1 MKTIRKFQIFAL
13 VLVVSL
19 AISCSQGGQATYGS
33 LEVMILSSA
42 NTKTIL
48 PSEIPDADTY
58 AFALKRLDGEG
69 GDITKNFSLSENGS
83 YLVEDIAPG
92 TYNITVEGLTTEK
105 TPISVGVID
114 SVTIL
119 ANETTT
125 KTVYMSLISEGDE
138 YSGSVSVTF
147 DLTDVLDNP
156 NIASAMEGNGIK
168 FVLEYTY
175 NGEPKTVKSSR
186 SKNSIITFKADGI
199 PVSTNHFFTYSLVTW
214 DGLVLNPALVTE
226 AAQIYSGITSTLD
239 GDKDGV
245 VHVADSDIAEALN
258 VYDVTWSTSDASTVT
273 INWKNQY
280 SSDQGC
286 LFETVKVAIWSGDN
300 EPANEDYEAVTV
312 SGPTGSHPFTELTQG
327 TDYKVSFIA
336 VTKDGLES
344 SPYTPDIIINTKVPV
359 QSVTIN
365 YTAVPAEINIGTE
378 FTLSAEVYPK
388 EATNQKV
395 IWNITSGNDFVEQV
409 DGGTFRA
416 IGIGTAEITVESF
429 DNPDAE
435 GDSYTAIVKLEA
447 PQNVKATLNTSDITV
462 TWDDVNGAVKY
473 EVYRSEGSGFTKIG
487 ETTDATA
494 SYTDASIKA
503 SAEYRYQVVALG
515 ESSEYNSGRSSESD
529 IVYVSDSFITISPPD
544 LGDYGDYAI
553 TFSRDPLIFYPDT
566 DGITITA
573 ESDVPNPI
581 YSWYINGNIVEDNN
595 TNSITISRND
605 GSYKNNTL
613 TVVITSSDSNKSYS
627 QSTSFQVLPD
637 TYKSIASISDEGD
650 DNTITYNSDPEQNHE
665 QLSVIFNSD
674 GNIEGD
680 IKWSSLNTNIAT
692 VDDAGIVT
700 PKAKGDAVIRA
711 TYPAT
716 GDYKEITLAI
726 VVPTESVSIAKP
738 DREYLIISGDRAG
751 VTITDAG
758 EALLSLKLSATATG
772 IDGIEDGQTDPIVWS
787 SSNTAAVTVDSST
800 GLLSAGTQSG
810 VSTITATSG
819 NQSDTYK
826 VYVLQPD
833 IDFDN
838 GTIVTGGSYQVLG
851 AGMPTFDLSLRFRYQ
866 ENNEYK
872 DYFGIDDSEANLD
885 WRNSGY
891 INYWCFDGNT
901 SYTHDGNETFATD
914 ITVWTTENTDGF
926 KGTIRRRTN
935 AYKYNVTAVIRT
947 ESETPVMVLSFE
959 ATP

>member
-19 AISCSQGGQATYGS
+19 AISCSQGGQTTYGS

-42 NTKTIL
+42 STKTIL

-92 TYNITVEGLTTEK
+92 TYSITIEGLADD

-114 SVTIL
+114 NVTIQ
-119 ANETTT
+119 ANQTTT
-125 KTVYMSLISEGDE
+125 KNVQMRLVSEGD
-138 YSGSVSVTF
+138 YTGSVSITF

-156 NIASAMEGNGIK
+156 NIASAMEKNGIK

-175 NGEPKTVKSSR
+175 NGEKKTVESTC
-186 SKNSIITFKADGI
+186 SKESKITFKADGI

-245 VHVADSDIAEALN
+245 VHVTDSDIAEALN

-273 INWKNQY
+273 VNWKNQY

-359 QSVTIN
+359 ESVTIN
-365 YTAVPAEINIGTE
+365 STAVPKEINIGTE
-378 FTLSAEVYPK
+378 FTLSADVYPA
-388 EATNQKV
+388 EATYQEV
-395 IWNITSGNDFVEQV
+395 TWSVTSGSDFVEILE
-409 DGGTFRA
+409 GGTFRA
-416 IGIGTAEITVESF
+416 KGIGTAVITATSV
-429 DNPDAE
+429 DNKDATA
-435 GDSYTAIVKLEA
+435 SYNAIVKLTA
-447 PQNVKATLNTSDITV
+447 PQNVQATLNASDITV
-462 TWDDVNGAVKY
+462 TWDDVSDAVKY
-473 EVYRSEGSGFTKIG
+473 EVYRSEGSGFSKIG
-487 ETTDATA
+487 ETTDAKA
-494 SYTDASIKA
+494 SYTDTSIKA

-529 IVYVSDSFITISPPD
+529 IVYVSDNFITITPPD
-544 LGDYGDYAI
+544 LDDYGDYAI
-553 TFSRDPLIFYPDT
+553 SFSSNPLIFYPDT
-566 DGITITA
+566 EEITITA
-573 ESDVPNPI
+573 ESDVPKPL
-581 YSWYINGNIVEDNN
+581 YSWYINGKIVEDNN

-605 GSYKNNTL
+605 GAYKNNTL

-680 IKWSSLNTNIAT
+680 IKWSSLNMDIAT
-692 VDDAGIVT
+692 IDDAGIVT

-711 TYPAT
+711 TCLAT

-726 VVPTESVSIAKP
+726 VVPTESVSITDP
-738 DREYLIISGDRAG
+738 EREYLIISGDRAG
-751 VTITDAG
+751 VTINDAG
-758 EALLSLKLSATATG
+758 QALLSLQLSATATG
-772 IDGIEDGQTDPIVWS
+772 LNSVEGGQTDPIVWS

-935 AYKYNVTAVIRT
+935 ASKYNVTAVIRT

>member
-69 GDITKNFSLSENGS
+69 RDITKNFSLSENGS

-92 TYNITVEGLTTEK
+92 TYSITVEGLADD
-105 TPISVGVID
+105 TPISVGVINN
-114 SVTIL
+114 VTIQ
-119 ANETTT
+119 ANQTTT
-125 KTVYMSLISEGDE
+125 ENVQMRLVSEGD
-138 YSGSVSVTF
+138 YTGSVSITF

-156 NIASAMEGNGIK
+156 NIASAMEKNGIK
-168 FVLEYTY
+168 FVLEYTD
-175 NGEPKTVKSSR
+175 NGEKKTVESTC
-186 SKNSIITFKADGI
+186 SKESKITFKADGI

-245 VHVADSDIAEALN
+245 VHVTDSDIAEALN

-273 INWKNQY
+273 VNWKNQY

-359 QSVTIN
+359 ESVTIN
-365 YTAVPAEINIGTE
+365 STAVPKEINIGTE
-378 FTLSAEVYPK
+378 FTLSADVYPA
-388 EATNQKV
+388 EATYQEV
-395 IWNITSGNDFVEQV
+395 TWSVTSGSEFVEILE
-409 DGGTFRA
+409 GGTTFRA
-416 IGIGTAEITVESF
+416 LGIGKAEITAKSV
-429 DNPDAE
+429 DNEDATA
-435 GDSYTAIVKLEA
+435 SYTATVKLTA
-447 PQNVKATLNTSDITV
+447 PQNVKATLNASDITV
-462 TWDDVNGAVKY
+462 TWDDVSDAVKY
-473 EVYRSEGSGFTKIG
+473 EVYRSEDSGFAKIG
-487 ETTDATA
+487 ETKDATA
-494 SYTDASIKA
+494 SYTDTSIKA

-515 ESSEYNSGRSSESD
+515 ESSEYNSGRSTESD
-529 IVYVSDSFITISPPD
+529 IVYVSDSFITITPPD
-544 LGDYGDYAI
+544 LDDYGDYAI
-553 TFSRDPLIFYPDT
+553 SFSSNPLIFYPDT
-566 DGITITA
+566 EEITITA
-573 ESDVPNPI
+573 ESDVPKPL
-581 YSWYINGNIVEDNN
+581 YSWYINGKIVEDNN

-605 GSYKNNTL
+605 GAYKNNTL

-680 IKWSSLNTNIAT
+680 IEWSSLNMDIAT
-692 VDDAGIVT
+692 IDDAGIVT

-711 TYPAT
+711 TYSAT
-716 GDYKEITLAI
+716 GDYKEITLT
-726 VVPTESVSIAKP
+726 VVIPTASVTIAEP
-738 DREYLIISGDRAG
+738 EREYLIISGDRAG
-751 VTITDAG
+751 VTLEDAG
-758 EALLSLKLSATATG
+758 TALLSLQLSATATG
-772 IDGIEDGQTDPIVWS
+772 LNSVEGGQTDPIVWT
-787 SSNTAAVTVDSST
+787 SSNTEAVTVDPST

-819 NQSDTYK
+819 EQSDTYI
-826 VYVLQPD
+826 VYVLKPD
-833 IDFDN
+833 ITLDGNSDKN
-838 GTIVTGGSYQVLG
+838 IVTGGSYPVVGTTG
-851 AGMPTFDLSLRFRYQ
+851 AHPLSLKFSYSEI
-866 ENNEYK
+866 ENGVSVTK
-872 DYFGIDDSEANLD
+872 DYFTPSNDGSVRD
-885 WRNSGY
+885 WYNSGY
-891 INYWCFDGNT
+891 KNYWCFNK
-901 SYTHDGNETFATD
+901 D
-914 ITVWTTENTDGF
+914 INDLEEGALLSTLRIVSSDFT
-926 KGTIRRRTN
+926 GTITRG
-935 AYKYNVTAVIRT
+935 ALGGGYDVYAVIRT
-947 ESETPVMVLSFE
+947 ETETPVMILTFE
-959 ATP
+959 STSS

>member
-19 AISCSQGGQATYGS
+19 AISCSQGGQTTYGS

-92 TYNITVEGLTTEK
+92 TYNITVEGLTTEN

-125 KTVYMSLISEGDE
+125 KTVYMRLISEGDE
-138 YSGSVSVTF
+138 YTGSVSVTF

-175 NGEPKTVKSSR
+175 NGEPKTDQTIP
-186 SKNSIITFKADGI
+186 SKESKITFKADGI

-245 VHVADSDIAEALN
+245 VHVTDSDIAEALN

-273 INWKNQY
+273 VNWKNQY
-280 SSDQGC
+280 SSAQGC
-286 LFETVKVAIWSGDN
+286 LFEIVKVAIWSGDN
-300 EPANEDYEAVTV
+300 EPAKEDYEEVKV
-312 SGPTGSHPFTELTQG
+312 SGQTGSHPFTDLTQG

-359 QSVTIN
+359 ESVTIN
-365 YTAVPAEINIGTE
+365 STAVPEEINIGTE
-378 FTLSAEVYPK
+378 FTLSADVYPA
-388 EATNQKV
+388 EATYQEVTWSV
-395 IWNITSGNDFVEQV
+395 ISGSEFVEILE
-409 DGGTFRA
+409 GGTFRA
-416 IGIGTAEITVESF
+416 LGIGKAEITAKSV
-429 DNPDAE
+429 DNENAT
-435 GDSYTAIVKLEA
+435 DSYTATVKLTA

-462 TWDDVNGAVKY
+462 TWDDVSGAVKY
-473 EVYRSEGSGFTKIG
+473 EVYRSEGSDFRSIG
-487 ETTDATA
+487 KTTDTTS
-494 SYTDASIKA
+494 SYTDTTIKA
-503 SAEYRYQVVALG
+503 STDYRYKVVALAG
-515 ESSEYNSGRSSESD
+515 VPAYNSGESPESNL
-529 IVYVSDSFITISPPD
+529 VSVSDSFITIIPPD
-544 LGDYGDYAI
+544 LGDYGDYNISFESDKELYFLEDATEPI
-553 TFSRDPLIFYPDT
+553 EVK
-566 DGITITA
+566 A
-573 ESDVPNPI
+573 VSDVPESTS
-581 YSWYINGNIVEDNN
+581 YRWRINGDIVPGNN
-595 TNSITISRND
+595 TDTISITRND
-605 GSYKNNTL
+605 GVYKNNKLTVEITSSTGRTYSNSTSFQIITGTLKTIDSISVEGGSTTLTYSNVPEQNMKQLTANFSSEGSIIPDIEWSSLNPEIATVDEDGVVTPVAKGEAVIRVTSTATGKYMEITL
-613 TVVITSSDSNKSYS
+613 TVV
-627 QSTSFQVLPD
+627 
-637 TYKSIASISDEGD
+637 
-650 DNTITYNSDPEQNHE
+650 
-665 QLSVIFNSD
+665 
-674 GNIEGD
+674 
-680 IKWSSLNTNIAT
+680 
-692 VDDAGIVT
+692 
-700 PKAKGDAVIRA
+700 
-711 TYPAT
+711 
-716 GDYKEITLAI
+716 
-726 VVPTESVSIAKP
+726 VPTASVSITEP
-738 DREYLIISGDRAG
+738 EREYLIISGDRAG
-751 VTITDAG
+751 VTINDAG
-758 EALLSLKLSATATG
+758 QALLSLQLSATATG
-772 IDGIEDGQTDPIVWS
+772 LNSVEGGQTDPIVWT

-819 NQSDTYK
+819 NQSDTYT

-833 IDFDN
+833 IDFNN
-838 GTIVTGGSYQVLG
+838 GTIVTGGSYEVTGWLS
-851 AGMPTFDLSLRFRYQ
+851 PTFDLSLRFRYQ
-866 ENNEYK
+866 ENGKFK
-872 DYFGIDDSEANLD
+872 DYFDIDNSEADYD

-891 INYWCFDGNT
+891 VNYWCFDGNT
-901 SYTHDGNETFATD
+901 DNTHDGTPGVD
-914 ITVWTTENTDGF
+914 ITISTTENTDGF
-926 KGTIRRRTN
+926 RGTIRRTSKLG
-935 AYKYNVTAVIRT
+935 AYNVTAVIRT
-947 ESETPVMVLSFE
+947 ETETPIMILSFE
-959 ATP
+959 ATS

>member
-19 AISCSQGGQATYGS
+19 AISCSQGGQTTYGS

-92 TYNITVEGLTTEK
+92 TYNITVEGLTTEN
-105 TPISVGVID
+105 TPISVGVINN
-114 SVTIL
+114 VTIQ
-119 ANETTT
+119 ANESTT
-125 KTVYMSLISEGDE
+125 KTVQMRLISEGDK
-138 YSGSVSVTF
+138 YTGSVSVTF

-156 NIASAMEGNGIK
+156 NIASAMEENGIR

-175 NGEPKTVKSSR
+175 NGEPKTVKSIP
-186 SKNSIITFKADGI
+186 SKESKITFKADGI

-245 VHVADSDIAEALN
+245 VHVTDSDIAEALN
-258 VYDVTWSTSDASTVT
+258 VYGVTWSTSDASTVT
-273 INWKNQY
+273 VNWKNQY

-359 QSVTIN
+359 ESVTIN
-365 YTAVPAEINIGTE
+365 STAVPKEINIGTE
-378 FTLSAEVYPK
+378 FTLSADVYPA
-388 EATNQKV
+388 EATYQEV
-395 IWNITSGNDFVEQV
+395 TWSVTSGSEFVEILE
-409 DGGTFRA
+409 GGTTFRA
-416 IGIGTAEITVESF
+416 LGIGKAEITAKSV
-429 DNPDAE
+429 DNEDATA
-435 GDSYTAIVKLEA
+435 SYTATVKLTA

-462 TWDDVNGAVKY
+462 KWDDVTGAVKY

-515 ESSEYNSGRSSESD
+515 ESSEYNSGRSTESD
-529 IVYVSDSFITISPPD
+529 IVYVSDSFITITPPD
-544 LGDYGDYAI
+544 LDDYGDYAI
-553 TFSRDPLIFYPDT
+553 SFSSNPLIFYPDT
-566 DGITITA
+566 EEITITA
-573 ESDVPNPI
+573 ESDVPKPL
-581 YSWYINGNIVEDNN
+581 YSWYINGKIVEDNN

-605 GSYKNNTL
+605 GAYKNNTL

-680 IKWSSLNTNIAT
+680 IEWTSLNPDIAT
-692 VDDAGIVT
+692 VDNAGIVT
-700 PKAKGDAVIRA
+700 PKAKGDAGIRA
-711 TYPAT
+711 TCLAT

-738 DREYLIISGDRAG
+738 EREYLIISGDRAG

-758 EALLSLKLSATATG
+758 EALLRLKLSATATG
-772 IDGIEDGQTDPIVWS
+772 IDGIEGGQTDPIVWS

-819 NQSDTYK
+819 NQSDTYT

-833 IDFDN
+833 VLFN
-838 GTIVTGGSYQVLG
+838 GDSVTGDSGVTLLQQASRPV
-851 AGMPTFDLSLRFRYQ
+851 SLRFSYADGD
-866 ENNEYK
+866 ETH
-872 DYFGIDDSEANLD
+872 DYFDESSWNEQTLYKN
-885 WRNSGY
+885 N
-891 INYWCFDGNT
+891 WCFDGEIGRN
-901 SYTHDGNETFATD
+901 SIGNVD
-914 ITVWTTENTDGF
+914 LF
-926 KGTIRRRTN
+926 KAFIDNNNFTGTLRRQAN
-935 AYKYNVTAVIRT
+935 GNNLHVTAVITDSSGT
-947 ESETPVMVLSFE
+947 ELLILSFWSNDI
-959 ATP
+959 